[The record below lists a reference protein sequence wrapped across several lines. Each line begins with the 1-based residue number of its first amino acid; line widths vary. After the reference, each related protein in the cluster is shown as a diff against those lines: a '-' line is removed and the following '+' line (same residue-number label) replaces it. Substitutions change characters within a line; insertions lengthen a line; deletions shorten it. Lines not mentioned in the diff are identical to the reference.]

1 MKNAIAIYNPAKV
14 GDEDEFTAGLNAA
27 AQKHDFAVEYL
38 TTSVDDPG
46 FAMAAQAREM
56 QPDLVIAAGGDGT
69 VRVVSTEMRHS
80 EIPVAVLPAGT
91 TNLLARNLNVPLDMK
106 AAMELAF
113 TGQKVSMDIV
123 KVHNETSRKPW
134 YFTGMAGIGIDAEV
148 MHHVDEGL
156 KKVVGPVAYVMSF
169 FKQVNNAVHR
179 CRFRIDGKQVLKRN
193 VIIFMVG
200 NTSELTGGIQL
211 FPDATPFDGSLDLLI
226 GAPQGVGGWWRVVK
240 NVVLRLG
247 RRRSTLE
254 YFSGKRFEVLL
265 HKPAVWEMDG
275 DPEAAARHWVFQV
288 VPQAITVVAGE
299 PGPRERI
306 RSRIR

>member
-1 MKNAIAIYNPAKV
+1 MNRAIVIYNPAKV
-14 GDEDEFTAGLNAA
+14 GDKDEFTAALNAA
-27 AQKHDFAVEYL
+27 AQKHDFIVEYL

-56 QPDLVIAAGGDGT
+56 HPDLVIAAGGDGT

-113 TGQKVSMDIV
+113 TGQRVKMDIV
-123 KVHNETSRKPW
+123 KVHNENSRKPW

-169 FKQVNNAVHR
+169 FKQVDNSVHR
-179 CRFRIDGKQVLKRN
+179 CLFRIDGHRVLKRN

-200 NTSELTGGIQL
+200 NTSQLTGGIQL
-211 FPDATPFDGSLDLLI
+211 FPKATPYDGSLDLLV

-240 NVVLRLG
+240 NVVLKLG
-247 RRRSTLE
+247 RHSTLE

-265 HKPAVWEMDG
+265 RKPTVWEMDG

-288 VPQAITVVAGE
+288 VPQAVTVVTGQ
-299 PGPRERI
+299 PGPLERI

>member
-1 MKNAIAIYNPAKV
+1 MRQVVTIYNPVKV
-14 GDEDEFTAGLNAA
+14 GDEDEFKTSLSAV
-27 AQKHDFAVEYL
+27 AQQHGFVVKYL

-46 FAMAAQAREM
+46 FAMAAQARKL

-113 TGQKVSMDIV
+113 TGQQVSMDIV
-123 KVHNETSRKPW
+123 KVHNEKSRKPW

-169 FKQVNNAVHR
+169 FRQVNNSVQR

-200 NTSELTGGIQL
+200 NTSQLTGGIQL
-211 FPDATPFDGSLDLLI
+211 FPEATPFDGSLDLLI
-226 GAPQGVGGWWRVVK
+226 GAPQGISGWWRVVK

-247 RRRSTLE
+247 RRSTLE

-299 PGPRERI
+299 PGPLARI

>member
-1 MKNAIAIYNPAKV
+1 MHRAIVIYNPAKV
-14 GDEDEFTAGLNAA
+14 GDEDEFRAALNAA
-27 AQKHDFAVEYL
+27 AQKHDFIVEYL

-46 FAMAAQAREM
+46 LAMAAQAREM
-56 QPDLVIAAGGDGT
+56 HPDLVIAAGGDGT

-106 AAMELAF
+106 AAVELAF
-113 TGQKVSMDIV
+113 TGQKVKMDIV
-123 KVHNETSRKPW
+123 KVHNENSRKPW

-169 FKQVNNAVHR
+169 FKQVDNSVHR
-179 CRFRIDGKQVLKRN
+179 CLFRIDGHRVLKRN

-200 NTSELTGGIQL
+200 NTSQLTGGIQL
-211 FPDATPFDGSLDLLI
+211 FPKATPYDGSLDLLV

-240 NVVLRLG
+240 NVVFRLG
-247 RRRSTLE
+247 RHSTLE

-265 HKPAVWEMDG
+265 RKPTVWEMDG

-288 VPQAITVVAGE
+288 VPKAITVVAGQ
-299 PGPRERI
+299 PGPLERI